1 MHRVTFLEV
10 LHDFH
15 VSVSP
20 LFLHPAVPS
29 LAAALSTS
37 DILFIY
43 IIYIICYIQKYIIY
57 YIIYNVN
64 NSFYIYIIPTQL
76 PEKGALK
83 HFQDARGRGCH

>member
-29 LAAALSTS
+29 LAVALSTS
-37 DILFIY
+37 DNLFIY
-43 IIYIICYIQKYIIY
+43 IIYIYNMLYTKIY
-57 YIIYNVN
+57 YILYN
-64 NSFYIYIIPTQL
+64 I
-76 PEKGALK
+76 
-83 HFQDARGRGCH
+83 